1 MMKKLLILFIIIFT
15 STLSAQVV
23 SIAEGNNITI
33 AEGATL
39 DIAGLELTPNADYSV
54 VGENSVTKESE
65 VISVNGNESMSKSYA
80 AGVSLVGYTG
90 SVLYNYTEDEMNGV
104 THTASLYV
112 MNSESEWIQY
122 EDEDSDD
129 FTITYNFEEPIE
141 MKAVTAGVQAGLS
154 TIETEMPGI
163 RIYPNPSSSIVN
175 INYSEDLEI
184 TIFNILGQ
192 QILKSNSKT
201 INISNL
207 ENGTYFLIT
216 KDENNSITNFKLIK
230 KWKKLQYYS

>member
-1 MMKKLLILFIIIFT
+1 MKKLLILFIIIFT

-39 DIAGLELTPNADYSV
+39 DIAGLEITPNADYSV
-54 VGENSVTKESE
+54 VGENSVTKDSE

-129 FTITYNFEEPIE
+129 FTITYNFEEPLE

-175 INYSEDLEI
+175 IDYSEDLEI
-184 TIFNILGQ
+184 TLFNILGQ

-230 KWKKLQYYS
+230 K

>member
-39 DIAGLELTPNADYSV
+39 DIAGLEITPNADYSI

-230 KWKKLQYYS
+230 K